1 MGRDAPERCPG
12 GHGGGARGKQELAV
26 IRLVIYRALC
36 GLLALLGVL
45 VGGWLAVQASLSLL
59 PGADAPGRLLP
70 LGPHG
75 GFYMAICGCALIG
88 WGGALFHAALRPA
101 DSRGVGTATSLALT
115 LLAIYSL
122 WAWFSG
128 DLAVLGHQLRWAAAL
143 ALCTALGFLWL
154 RPPVE
159 EEENPQRMGPL

>member
-1 MGRDAPERCPG
+1 
-12 GHGGGARGKQELAV
+12 LAV
-26 IRLVIYRALC
+26 IRLVIYRGLC

-45 VGGWLAVQASLSLL
+45 AGGWLAAQSSLSLL
-59 PGADAPGRLLP
+59 PGAEAPGRLLP

-75 GFYMAICGCALIG
+75 GFYMALCGCALIG

-101 DSRGVGTATSLALT
+101 DSRGVGTSTSLALT

-128 DLAVLGHQLRWAAAL
+128 DLAVLGHRLRWAAAL
-143 ALCTALGFLWL
+143 ALVIALGFLWL

-159 EEENPQRMGPL
+159 EEESPQRMGPL